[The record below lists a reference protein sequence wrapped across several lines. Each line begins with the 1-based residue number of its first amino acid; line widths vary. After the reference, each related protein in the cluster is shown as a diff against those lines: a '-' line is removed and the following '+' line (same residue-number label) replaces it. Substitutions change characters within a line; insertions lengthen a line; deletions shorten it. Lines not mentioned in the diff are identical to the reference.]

1 MSPCDAIFGLKF
13 VKILI
18 DLKVQNFNILDLNS
32 SILNGILPTI
42 NCCTVNEIE
51 NLGLF
56 FMEWFL
62 MLDRWTKPEI
72 WEDEC
77 ANFGGFS

>member
-18 DLKVQNFNILDLNS
+18 DLKVPNFNILDLNS
-32 SILNGILPTI
+32 QILNGILSTL

-62 MLDRWTKPEI
+62 MLDRWTKPQI
-72 WEDEC
+72 WKEEC
-77 ANFGGFS
+77 S